1 MGKKLN
7 LQLKKGVFMK
17 NTAIAIFSACMLA
30 SGAYAMEGS
39 KHHDKNKQQQTATL
53 VQEVNVEKINDNY
66 KDFIGKKVKVKGEV
80 DDIVMEDRS
89 FILEGNTWF
98 GNDILVVSK
107 GKVVNLKE
115 LADKE
120 SQVTITGTVKH
131 ANFYEVENDL
141 NSALNPELE
150 LDKKKGVT
158 YILLDDVQSGKMAE

>member
-1 MGKKLN
+1 MEGH
-7 LQLKKGVFMK
+7 KKGH
-17 NTAIAIFSACMLA
+17 
-30 SGAYAMEGS
+30 E
-39 KHHDKNKQQQTATL
+39 KQQQQETTL

-66 KDFIGKKVKVKGEV
+66 KDFIGKRVKVKGEI

-89 FILEGNTWF
+89 FILEGDTWF

-107 GKVVNLKE
+107 GKVMNLKD

-120 SQVTITGTVKH
+120 SKVTITGTVKH

-141 NSALNPELE
+141 DSALNPELE

-158 YILLDDVQSGKMAE
+158 YILLDDFQSGKMAE

>member
-1 MGKKLN
+1 MKFTVIAIATACMFTATAYGIEGH
-7 LQLKKGVFMK
+7 KKGH
-17 NTAIAIFSACMLA
+17 
-30 SGAYAMEGS
+30 E
-39 KHHDKNKQQQTATL
+39 KQQQQETTL

-66 KDFIGKKVKVKGEV
+66 KDFIGKRVKVKGEI

-89 FILEGNTWF
+89 FILEGDTWF

-107 GKVVNLKE
+107 GKVMNLKD

-120 SQVTITGTVKH
+120 SKVTITGTVKH

-141 NSALNPELE
+141 DSALNPELE

-158 YILLDDVQSGKMAE
+158 YILLDDFQSGKMAE

>member
-1 MGKKLN
+1 MKKI
-7 LQLKKGVFMK
+7 GIFIA
-17 NTAIAIFSACMLA
+17 TAFLMTTS
-30 SGAYAMEGS
+30 AYAMGEGEMHDS
-39 KHHDKNKQQQTATL
+39 KHKAQQQQGSTL

-66 KDFIGKKVKVKGEV
+66 KDFIGKKVKVEGEIEDV
-80 DDIVMEDRS
+80 VMADQS
-89 FILEGNTWF
+89 FILEGDTWF

-107 GKVVNLKE
+107 GKIMNLKD

-120 SQVTITGTVKH
+120 SRVTITGTVKH

-158 YILLDDVQSGKMAE
+158 YILLDDFQSGKMAE

>member
-1 MGKKLN
+1 
-7 LQLKKGVFMK
+7 MK
-17 NTAIAIFSACMLA
+17 FTVIAIATACMFTA
-30 SGAYAMEGS
+30 TAYGMEGH
-39 KHHDKNKQQQTATL
+39 KKVHEKQQQQETTL

-66 KDFIGKKVKVKGEV
+66 KDFIGKRVKVKGEI

-89 FILEGNTWF
+89 FILEGDTWF

-107 GKVVNLKE
+107 GKVMNLKD

-120 SQVTITGTVKH
+120 SKVTITGTVKH

-141 NSALNPELE
+141 DSALNPELE

-158 YILLDDVQSGKMAE
+158 YILLDDFQSGKMAE